1 MKRQRTIIN
10 EIDKSR
16 LTPYLQSAWDGSP
29 TARLRE
35 TLELAESVPPND
47 VPPDVVTM
55 NSQLAIRYPED
66 DEVQV
71 CTLSYPYEENDS
83 GISVL
88 SPLGSALLAARE
100 GERVDFMGAR
110 HWRAVIVEAIEYQP
124 ERVGRFDL

>member
-1 MKRQRTIIN
+1 MKRTRTIIN

-16 LTPYLQSAWDGSP
+16 LTPYLQSAWNGSP
-29 TARLRE
+29 TARLKE
-35 TLELAESVPPND
+35 TLELAEAVAPHD

-55 NSQLAIRYPED
+55 NSQVAFRYPED

-71 CTLSYPYEENDS
+71 CTLSYPHQENES

-100 GERVDFMGAR
+100 GARVDFMGAR
-110 HWRAVIVEAIEYQP
+110 HWRAVVVETIKYQP